1 MLFCNHANNV
11 FRREIHM
18 NIRTALFQKLM
29 EDREYSEDEKITML
43 TQDMEFLGDNFFERY
58 MSISCWG
65 IWSTDYGDLYHCPKC
80 FIGFYLCF
88 LHNLTSHST
97 ILDE

>member
-43 TQDMEFLGDNFFERY
+43 TQDMEF
-58 MSISCWG
+58 
-65 IWSTDYGDLYHCPKC
+65 
-80 FIGFYLCF
+80 
-88 LHNLTSHST
+88 
-97 ILDE
+97 